1 MRRPSWSS
9 AQLSWRPPGKS
20 SGQWHY
26 QPSGGWRESHRRR
39 WVARTA
45 QLACSRPWRATSR
58 PSAAPV
64 SKSSAHGRS
73 ALALLRT
80 PPRAACLAQRLCSG
94 ASRIRQARR
103 REPPREG
110 SRRQQAARACLRV
123 SDCGSGRQC
132 CHRGSLGCER
142 TMRWLRAEPR
152 IEPVLRSRALGPML
166 APPPR
171 ERWAVLRAP
180 GSAASRRQCFLSLA
194 SPTFALFRCRI
205 AKAAT
210 SSTKSFL
217 GAALDLREWSRGKGQ
232 RRRPM
237 IISAFST
244 EKVKGVGSGPG
255 IRFFFLPQLPLGKYE
270 ELGEAS
276 SQPTK
281 RTWTWREVEESPR
294 PTVGGGL
301 SGETLGVLRAQ
312 LGAPTDGG
320 RCSHR

>member
-1 MRRPSWSS
+1 M
-9 AQLSWRPPGKS
+9 
-20 SGQWHY
+20 
-26 QPSGGWRESHRRR
+26 
-39 WVARTA
+39 TA
-45 QLACSRPWRATSR
+45 QLARSRPWRATSR
-58 PSAAPV
+58 PSATLV
-64 SKSSAHGRS
+64 SKSSGHGRS

-103 REPPREG
+103 RETPREG
-110 SRRQQAARACLRV
+110 SRRQQATTACLRV

-166 APPPR
+166 AAPTG
-171 ERWAVLRAP
+171 AVGRFARV
-180 GSAASRRQCFLSLA
+180 GSSAASRHHQCSSSFWPRPLRLWFLFGDVLRRQRHQV
-194 SPTFALFRCRI
+194 PKVFAQ
-205 AKAAT
+205 
-210 SSTKSFL
+210 
-217 GAALDLREWSRGKGQ
+217 RGFGSAHVVDRQ
-232 RRRPM
+232 SRRR
-237 IISAFST
+237 SAELEL
-244 EKVKGVGSGPG
+244 EKEGVGSVPG
-255 IRFFFLPQLPLGKYE
+255 IRFFFCLNCPSESTRNLARRISANQV
-270 ELGEAS
+270 
-276 SQPTK
+276 
-281 RTWTWREVEESPR
+281 RTWTWREVESRHILISSRPR